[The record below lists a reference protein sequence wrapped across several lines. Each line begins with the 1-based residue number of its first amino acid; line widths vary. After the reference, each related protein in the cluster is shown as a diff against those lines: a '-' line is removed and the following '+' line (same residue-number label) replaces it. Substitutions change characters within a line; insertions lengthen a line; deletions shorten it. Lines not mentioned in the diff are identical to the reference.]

1 MKIPADRGEESD
13 SIWPASE
20 KEISLDACSTSLSLP
35 VPAAVGAQVRNA
47 RCGAQ
52 RPHGALRV
60 RPGQGALPA
69 RPARVA
75 SLLPAWGVRA
85 APPATRA
92 RPAGSGATSPR
103 AEGAPGRRG
112 RAKPQAGAGARRA
125 GRPGAAPA
133 CARPPALCGSGCRSV
148 RRSAGLSAP
157 RGGGAA
163 RRSPGKARPAH
174 LQPPPPRAPEQRDG
188 RSHPGLR
195 RRPPRRSGRRRSP
208 RGSLAGAAEEA
219 RASAAVSSFAASSKS
234 HPRALPSL
242 AGCLRGSGPAR
253 EGGGEAAPRRGWGA
267 GRAEGGVSSSGMGKA
282 REGSGGHCG
291 PTLRAAGEPG
301 TLAVRPAC
309 CHPAPLGPL
318 RQPRRAAD
326 SRGPDRRL

>member
-1 MKIPADRGEESD
+1 MRAAGHSAPTGHCGCARGRER
-13 SIWPASE
+13 AS
-20 KEISLDACSTSLSLP
+20 L
-35 VPAAVGAQVRNA
+35 
-47 RCGAQ
+47 
-52 RPHGALRV
+52 
-60 RPGQGALPA
+60 A
-69 RPARVA
+69 RPEWPVF
-75 SLLPAWGVRA
+75 SPSG
-85 APPATRA
+85 
-92 RPAGSGATSPR
+92 GSGQRRPPLAR
-103 AEGAPGRRG
+103 AQQGREPQAPGRRG
-112 RAKPQAGAGARRA
+112 RPAG
-125 GRPGAAPA
+125 GAAPSRRQGPGLGGQA
-133 CARPPALCGSGCRSV
+133 GLGQRPRAPV
-148 RRSAGLSAP
+148 RPRSAGLDVGLSAP

-188 RSHPGLR
+188 SSHPGLR
-195 RRPPRRSGRRRSP
+195 RRLPRRSGRRRSP
-208 RGSLAGAAEEA
+208 RGSIAGAAEEA

-282 REGSGGHCG
+282 REGSGAHCG
-291 PTLRAAGEPG
+291 PTLRAVVEPG

-318 RQPRRAAD
+318 RQPRRASD